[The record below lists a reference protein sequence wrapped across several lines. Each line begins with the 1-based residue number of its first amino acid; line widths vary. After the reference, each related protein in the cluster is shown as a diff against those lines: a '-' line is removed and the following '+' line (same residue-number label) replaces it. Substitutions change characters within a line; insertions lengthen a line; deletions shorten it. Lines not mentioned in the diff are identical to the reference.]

1 MTQSAPYPA
10 RETQTRK
17 TSQILRAF
25 YTEIWEQAQF
35 DRIEDYFVPSST
47 HPILVADR
55 AVDVN
60 EVREWMLILNR
71 LVRDIKVRFIHAID
85 SGDWASAFLE
95 ITCSSRT
102 DGKTVVVYQQIMS
115 RQSGGLLVESYPQFD
130 MLRFFEQ
137 LGQLPPDIYPLLMGG
152 NRLT

>member
-1 MTQSAPYPA
+1 MTLSEPYQRGA
-10 RETQTRK
+10 TRAKK
-17 TSQILRAF
+17 TSEILRAF
-25 YTEIWEQAQF
+25 YTEIWERAQF
-35 DRIEDYFVPSST
+35 DRIDDYFAPAST
-47 HPILVADR
+47 QSILVADR
-55 AVDVN
+55 AVDVS

-95 ITCSSRT
+95 VSCTSRT
-102 DGKTVVVYQQIMS
+102 DGKAVVVYQQIMS
-115 RQSGGLLVESYPQFD
+115 RQADGVLVESYPQFD

-137 LGQLPPDIYPLLMGG
+137 LGQLPADVYPLLMGG